1 MPILHKNI
9 NNSAD
14 IHNPKW
20 FEDADNGNL
29 AWKNEKGEL
38 ENTDE
43 LVLPA
48 ALEFVDASV
57 APPTTNTGDIYVLS
71 SGGSVEAGWGA
82 VALKDWV
89 RYDGTDW
96 NKITPQK
103 STLCYNETD
112 DTLYSYDG
120 ALWSQIGGVSIYTD
134 SGIVPTS
141 VVATLTDVLSFDGG
155 EVRFYGKDTLQANS
169 AVSIWDNDT
178 TPKKLWD
185 FRNDGEIIPRLN
197 DGIRIGSGNVWT
209 AYGQKGV
216 YLGHENNINAG
227 FAVNVIGRDNSI
239 QAGVSDV
246 NVLGLANITNAG
258 LNTMIGQL
266 NINEQLYTYAAGISI
281 KNTAVGA
288 MTIGKGVNISYVNPL
303 VNNTPYSLALGW
315 NTTTP
320 QHLFTSTY
328 AVLNGNTKVGS
339 EVNSFQGGETLIQ
352 GADTLSTSTALSIYD
367 NDTTPSLLFDVRNN
381 GDIGLFGGTA
391 AGQQSTTGTVAGF
404 TAGVGTGVN
413 ADSTFTGGTG
423 VTAYTISD
431 VVLALKNLNI
441 LQA

>member
-9 NNSAD
+9 NSSAD

-20 FEDADNGNL
+20 FEGADNGNL

-48 ALEFVDASV
+48 ALDFVDASV

-96 NKITPQK
+96 NEITPQK

-112 DTLYSYDG
+112 DALYSYNGISWDV
-120 ALWSQIGGVSIYTD
+120 IGGDSIYTA
-134 SGIVPTS
+134 SGT
-141 VVATLTDVLSFDGG
+141 AFTDVEIEIDGSLSFTDG
-155 EVRFYGKDTLQANS
+155 
-169 AVSIWDNDT
+169 VSN
-178 TPKKLWD
+178 LWD
-185 FRNDGEIIPRLN
+185 WRNNGDLYLGQETEINIGADDLIVKGTDGETTWRFSGRYFQLKDLTNTTVSYSLSLGSNTLN
-197 DGIRIGSGNVWT
+197 LSMYGPNAADSSLRNKSALSG
-209 AYGQKGV
+209 AYGNQPIIIADIAPSTPEV
-216 YLGHENNINAG
+216 WINTG
-227 FAVNVIGRDNSI
+227 GS
-239 QAGVSDV
+239 S
-246 NVLGLANITNAG
+246 
-258 LNTMIGQL
+258 
-266 NINEQLYTYAAGISI
+266 
-281 KNTAVGA
+281 
-288 MTIGKGVNISYVNPL
+288 
-303 VNNTPYSLALGW
+303 GW
-315 NTTTP
+315 
-320 QHLFTSTY
+320 
-328 AVLNGNTKVGS
+328 GNTSNRRVKVSSTDVKIHNVTGLIYHPTDDEPTKIGTENVS
-339 EVNSFQGGETLIQ
+339 LQEGHTLIQ